1 MKKQIAWCLILA
13 LTGSGAWAQ
22 SGESKPKKP
31 DANAGAKAGANPV
44 KLPIKHREPFFRL
57 FRKAGYVDLDAEV
70 CLNDGFLEMLAT
82 TKGGKEHEAAFAI
95 RAKPSEL
102 HVALLALGVKAGA
115 PGRAVKQPDGTWK
128 HLNPH
133 GGQVRISVLY
143 EKDKKLIE
151 KPISWFVRSEKG
163 KRLKDQVFLF
173 AGSVIAKDGKGKPYY
188 MADGDPN
195 VITLVTFGNEV
206 LTPPKYAS
214 NKNDQL
220 VWKADPDRLPEI
232 GTKVVVRIKKV
243 DKASETKAPSKKD
256 KGAEATE
263 SKPKVP

>member
-1 MKKQIAWCLILA
+1 MKKSVAWCVLLV
-13 LTGSGAWAQ
+13 LTTAPVWAQ
-22 SGESKPKKP
+22 SPEAKPQKAGEEAKPKP
-31 DANAGAKAGANPV
+31 IE
-44 KLPIKHREPFFRL
+44 LPIKQREPFFRL

-70 CLNDGFLEMLAT
+70 CLNEGFLEMLVT

-128 HLNPH
+128 YLNPH
-133 GGQVRISVLY
+133 GGSVRISVLY
-143 EKDKKLIE
+143 EQDKKLVE
-151 KPISWFVRSEKG
+151 KPITWFVRSEG
-163 KRLKDQVFLF
+163 DKRFKDTLFLF

-195 VITLVTFGNEV
+195 VITLVSFGNEV

-220 VWKADPDRLPEI
+220 IWKADPDRLPKI
-232 GTKVVVRIKKV
+232 GTKAIVRIKKV
-243 DKASETKAPSKKD
+243 
-256 KGAEATE
+256 AEAPKA
-263 SKPKVP
+263 KPKEAQGEKAAGSKSKTP